1 MSKKKRKKQR
11 YIAKIISD
19 GKISQKEAKKAV
31 KKGISLGR
39 IQNAQTKS
47 FIPDNVYSNAR
58 LSRESSRQAP
68 TQFDA
73 DVTLPRRYSNNI
85 AKSYQQEHGG
95 LGTYSPLKMKGK
107 VRSIFDTPAQTAA
120 ATDTAATDTAAT
132 DTSQTDTKVEPE
144 VDPLRGDLDAALAK
158 ISDLEGQLNKR
169 PEMPDFGALFKGL
182 ADREAAAREQN
193 LIAQREAQEQQAA
206 YMEEM
211 AARQMA
217 MDRQRK
223 LDFQTSQAN
232 TARAGM
238 LPNFM
243 IGGMRA
249 GMYGTSGFKRRRRFM
264 PATIA
269 QGIMAGGAAA
279 VNALNV

>member
-19 GKISQKEAKKAV
+19 GKVSQKEAKRAV

-107 VRSIFDTPAQTAA
+107 VRSIFDKPVAA
-120 ATDTAATDTAAT
+120 AP
-132 DTSQTDTKVEPE
+132 QE
-144 VDPLRGDLDAALAK
+144 VDPPETETQEQPLTSDYVEEANTTLDEADTRYEDLLNQFK
-158 ISDLEGQLNKR
+158 IFQ
-169 PEMPDFGALFKGL
+169 
-182 ADREAAAREQN
+182 EAAAERNRLAQE
-193 LIAQREAQEQQAA
+193 AQR
-206 YMEEM
+206 
-211 AARQMA
+211 RQMIT
-217 MDRQRK
+217 MQRRDRAAGRAPTLQLRGAGEFGK
-223 LDFQTSQAN
+223 GGSQ
-232 TARAGM
+232 
-238 LPNFM
+238 
-243 IGGMRA
+243 
-249 GMYGTSGFKRRRRFM
+249 GFRRRADQFRINPFRNLGGIM
-264 PATIA
+264 GAVGA
-269 QGIMAGGAAA
+269 AGQGIANNM
-279 VNALNV
+279 VNI